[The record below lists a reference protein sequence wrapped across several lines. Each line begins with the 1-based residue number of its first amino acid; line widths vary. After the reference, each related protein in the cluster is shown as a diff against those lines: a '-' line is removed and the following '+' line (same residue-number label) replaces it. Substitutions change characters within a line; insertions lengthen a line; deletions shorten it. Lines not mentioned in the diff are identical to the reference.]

1 MALLPQVGL
10 ALNVMTEPSQSTS
23 CTQEERFVYHAAAA
37 RLCVQL
43 QQPDC
48 VPLQPSQWP
57 SSQGLRPHSCMLDST
72 LALLWACVWGQ
83 NQLCLHLPGDGLLC
97 LTGSD
102 SIPNQLVAWG
112 SDAVLPQATALWAQ
126 PCHNDHSCA

>member
-10 ALNVMTEPSQSTS
+10 ALNVMTEPPQSTS

-57 SSQGLRPHSCMLDST
+57 SSQGLGPHSCILDST
-72 LALLWACVWGQ
+72 LAPVVG
-83 NQLCLHLPGDGLLC
+83 LCLEAKSALPAPPWRWPAVPDWVRLC
-97 LTGSD
+97 LKPACGMG
-102 SIPNQLVAWG
+102 Q
-112 SDAVLPQATALWAQ
+112 
-126 PCHNDHSCA
+126 